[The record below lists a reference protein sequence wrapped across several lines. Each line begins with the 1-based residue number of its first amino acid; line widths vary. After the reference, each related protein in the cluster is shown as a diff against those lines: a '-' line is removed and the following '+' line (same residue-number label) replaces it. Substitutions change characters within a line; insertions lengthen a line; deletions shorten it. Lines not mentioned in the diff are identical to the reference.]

1 MPNKKSKTWTK
12 TRHKIITKIA
22 YFFIYPFVRFKYG
35 ARIQKIAKSD
45 KRQYLILFNHQT
57 DYDQFFVGCA
67 MRKPVYYVASEDLFS
82 KGFISKLLKWAVA
95 PIPIK
100 KQTTDVRAVMN
111 CIKVAKE
118 GGHVAL
124 SPEGN
129 RTYSGKTE
137 HINSA
142 ICGLIKVLKLP
153 VLFFKIENGY
163 GVHPRWSDNTRKGKM
178 RAHISRVMEKEEY
191 QDLSEEKL
199 YEIVKKELAVNE
211 GCLSG
216 EFHHKRKA
224 EYLERAVYVCPY
236 CGFSTFESHKNNI
249 TCKKCGLELE
259 YLSTKQLKVIK
270 NSSLE
275 GAKPFPFEF
284 FTEWYDYQSQY
295 LNQTDLSLYYDKPL
309 YEERAEVFKVELYKN
324 KKKIEKNAN
333 LKLYG
338 NRIEIFGKNGNLNF
352 NFDDLS
358 GVTVLGRNKVN
369 IYSKN
374 ELWQIK
380 GDKRFN
386 GLKYV
391 NVFYRY
397 NNIKKGEDNGK
408 LLFLG
413 L

>member
-1 MPNKKSKTWTK
+1 MQNKKSKTWTK

-35 ARIQKIAKSD
+35 ARITKIAKGD

-67 MRKPVYYVASEDLFS
+67 FRNPVYYVASEDLFS

-118 GGHVAL
+118 GGHIAL
-124 SPEGN
+124 APEGN

-137 HINSA
+137 HINPA
-142 ICGLIKVLKLP
+142 ICGLIKALKLP
-153 VLFFKIENGY
+153 VAFFKIENGY
-163 GVHPRWSDNTRKGKM
+163 GVHPRWSNNTRKGKM
-178 RAHISRVMEKEEY
+178 RAYISCVMEREEY
-191 QDLSEEKL
+191 QDLSEDKL
-199 YEIVKKELAVNE
+199 YEIVKKELNVNE
-211 GCLSG
+211 GCISG
-216 EFHHKRKA
+216 EFYHKKKA

-270 NSSLE
+270 NSSL
-275 GAKPFPFEF
+275 GGSKPFPFEF
-284 FTEWYDYQSQY
+284 FTEWYDYQNQY
-295 LNQTDLSLYYDKPL
+295 VNQTDLSLYYDKPL
-309 YEERAEVFKVELYKN
+309 YEERGEIFKVVLYKN
-324 KKKIEKNAN
+324 KKKLEDDAE

-338 NRIEIFGKNGNLNF
+338 NKIEIFGKSGKITF
-352 NFDDLS
+352 NFDDLIGIS
-358 GVTVLGRNKVN
+358 VLGRNKVN
-369 IYSKN
+369 IYFQD

-386 GLKYV
+386 GIKYV

-397 NNIKKGEDNGK
+397 NNIKKGEVNGK